1 MKWAEFRSLAA
12 GLGPETPLGQIIRI
26 RAEDDPE
33 ALKNFTDGQRQINS
47 EWRKKQAKARSGQEI
62 NAFLESMKRAFIEL
76 AGDAGG

>member
-1 MKWAEFRSLAA
+1 MKWAEFRSLVA
-12 GLGPETPLGQIIRI
+12 GLGAETPLGQIIRI

-47 EWRKKQAKARSGQEI
+47 EWRRKQAKARSRQEVSD
-62 NAFLESMKRAFIEL
+62 FLEGMKQAFIEL